1 MDETIQRTCESRETE
16 ESILMVDDN
25 ATNLQVL
32 SQTLA
37 GHGYRLLAAKN
48 GESALSIVAKTHPD
62 LILLDIMMPGMDGF
76 EVCQRLKAD
85 PSAADIPIIFLSALG
100 QTEDKVR
107 GLRAGAV
114 DYITKPF
121 QPEEVIARVRTH
133 LTLHCLQLQLEA
145 ANAELR
151 DLNENLEQKVRERTR
166 QLEEEQ
172 AKVVKA
178 QNAIIFGMAKLTESR
193 DDDTGKHLERIER
206 YVEILAR
213 ELAKTD
219 NMIDEQW
226 IEQVKATSALH
237 DIGKVGIP
245 DAVLQKPGR
254 LTPEERKIIELHP
267 EIGGDTL
274 GQVRERLGTTDSE
287 LKATEYLRRAMEI
300 TYGHH
305 EKWDGSGY
313 PYGTEGEGIALA
325 ARLVAVADVYDALVS
340 KRVYKSGMTHEEAGD
355 LIREGAGRHF
365 DPRVVEAFN
374 ATEAEFRKIAIE
386 MSDKAE

>member
-1 MDETIQRTCESRETE
+1 MDETIHSQCDARRSK

-32 SQTLA
+32 SQTLS
-37 GHGYRLLAAKN
+37 GRGYRLLVAKN
-48 GESALSIVAKTHPD
+48 GESALAVTAKTLPD
-62 LILLDIMMPGMDGF
+62 LILLDIMMPGIDGF
-76 EVCQRLKAD
+76 EVCRRLKAD
-85 PSAADIPIIFLSALG
+85 PAHHDIPVIFLSALG
-100 QTEDKVR
+100 QTEDKVK
-107 GLRAGAV
+107 GLKLGAV

-121 QPEEVIARVRTH
+121 QPEEVIARVDTH
-133 LTLHCLQLQLEA
+133 LTLRCLQQQLEV

-151 DLNENLEQKVRERTR
+151 DLNENLEQKVQERTR
-166 QLEEEQ
+166 QLEEEH
-172 AKVVKA
+172 ARLVRT

-193 DDDTGKHLERIER
+193 DDDTGKHLERIEK

-213 ELAKTD
+213 ELGKTD
-219 NMIDEQW
+219 DSIDAHW

-254 LTPEERKIIELHP
+254 LTPDERKVIELHP

-274 GQVRERLGTTDSE
+274 NAVREKLGTSDSD
-287 LKATEYLRRAMEI
+287 LRATEYLRRAMEI

-313 PYGTEGEGIALA
+313 PYGTQGDGIALA

-340 KRVYKSGMTHEEAGD
+340 KRVYKSGMTHEQAGD
-355 LIREGAGRHF
+355 IIREGAGQHF

-374 ATEAEFRKIAIE
+374 ATEDKFREVSIVYSDVAE
-386 MSDKAE
+386 

>member
-1 MDETIQRTCESRETE
+1 MDEKIHQDCELRETE
-16 ESILMVDDN
+16 NSILMVDDN

-37 GHGYRLLAAKN
+37 GRGYRLLVAKN
-48 GESALSIVAKTHPD
+48 GDSALTITAKAEPN

-76 EVCQRLKAD
+76 EVCRQLKAD
-85 PSAADIPIIFLSALG
+85 PATHDIPIIFLSALG
-100 QTEDKVR
+100 QTQDKVK
-107 GLRAGAV
+107 GLNLGAV

-121 QPEEVIARVRTH
+121 QPEEVIARVDTH
-133 LTLHCLQLQLEA
+133 LTLRCLQRRLE
-145 ANAELR
+145 
-151 DLNENLEQKVRERTR
+151 DLNANLEQKVRERTR

-172 AKVVKA
+172 AKVLKA

-193 DDDTGKHLERIER
+193 DDDTGKHLERIEK

-213 ELAKTD
+213 ELGKTD
-219 NMIDEQW
+219 EAIDEQW
-226 IEQVKATSALH
+226 IEQVMATSALH

-254 LTPEERKIIELHP
+254 LTPEERKVIERHP

-274 GQVRERLGTTDSE
+274 NQVRERLGTTDNE

-313 PYGTEGEGIALA
+313 PYGTQGESIALS

-355 LIREGAGRHF
+355 IIREGAGRHF

-374 ATEAEFRKIAIE
+374 AAEDKFREVAVKYR
-386 MSDKAE
+386 DVP

>member
-1 MDETIQRTCESRETE
+1 MDETIQRTCEVRETSE
-16 ESILMVDDN
+16 CILMVDDN

-37 GHGYRLLAAKN
+37 GRGHRLLAAKN
-48 GESALSIVAKTHPD
+48 GETALAIVAKARPD

-76 EVCQRLKAD
+76 EVCQRLKTD
-85 PSAADIPIIFLSALG
+85 PATTDIPIIFLSALG

-107 GLRAGAV
+107 GLEAGAV

-121 QPEEVIARVRTH
+121 QPEEVIARVHTH
-133 LTLHCLQLQLEA
+133 LTLRCLQRQLEV

-166 QLEEEQ
+166 ELEEEQ
-172 AKVVKA
+172 EKVVKS
-178 QNAIIFGMAKLTESR
+178 QNTIIFAMAKLTESR
-193 DDDTGKHLERIER
+193 DDDTGKHLERIEK
-206 YVEILAR
+206 YVEILAH
-213 ELAKTD
+213 ELKKTD
-219 NMIDEQW
+219 AAITDQW
-226 IEQVKATSALH
+226 IVQVKATSALH

-254 LTPEERKIIELHP
+254 LTPEERKVIELHP

-274 GQVRERLGTTDSE
+274 NQVREKLGTTDAE
-287 LKATEYLRRAMEI
+287 LKSTEYLRRAMEI

-313 PYGTEGEGIALA
+313 PYGTEGEGIALS

-355 LIREGAGRHF
+355 IIREGSGQHF

-374 ATEAEFRKIAIE
+374 ATEMEFRRVSIE
-386 MSDKAE
+386 MGDTTE

>member
-1 MDETIQRTCESRETE
+1 MDETIHQDCELRETE
-16 ESILMVDDN
+16 NSILMVDDN

-37 GHGYRLLAAKN
+37 GRGYRLLVAKN
-48 GESALSIVAKTHPD
+48 GESALTITAKAEPN

-76 EVCQRLKAD
+76 EVCRQLKAD
-85 PSAADIPIIFLSALG
+85 PATHDIPIIFLSALG
-100 QTEDKVR
+100 QTQDKVK
-107 GLRAGAV
+107 GLNLGAV

-121 QPEEVIARVRTH
+121 QPEEVIARVDTH
-133 LTLHCLQLQLEA
+133 LTLRCLQRRLE
-145 ANAELR
+145 
-151 DLNENLEQKVRERTR
+151 DLNANLEQKVRERTR

-172 AKVVKA
+172 AKVLKA

-193 DDDTGKHLERIER
+193 DDDTGKHLERIEK

-213 ELAKTD
+213 ELGKTD
-219 NMIDEQW
+219 EAIDEQW
-226 IEQVKATSALH
+226 IEQVMATSALH

-254 LTPEERKIIELHP
+254 LTPEERKVIERHP

-274 GQVRERLGTTDSE
+274 NQVRERLGTTDNE

-313 PYGTEGEGIALA
+313 PYGTQGESIALS

-355 LIREGAGRHF
+355 IIREGAGRHF

-374 ATEAEFRKIAIE
+374 AAEDKFREVAVKYR
-386 MSDKAE
+386 DVP

>member
-1 MDETIQRTCESRETE
+1 MDETIHQACELRETE
-16 ESILMVDDN
+16 NSILMVDDN

-37 GHGYRLLAAKN
+37 GRGYRLLVAKN
-48 GESALSIVAKTHPD
+48 GESALTITAKAEPD

-76 EVCQRLKAD
+76 EVCRQLKAD
-85 PSAADIPIIFLSALG
+85 PATHDIPIIFLSALG
-100 QTEDKVR
+100 QTQDKVK
-107 GLRAGAV
+107 GLNLGAV

-121 QPEEVIARVRTH
+121 QPEEVIARVDTH
-133 LTLHCLQLQLEA
+133 LTLRCLQRRLE
-145 ANAELR
+145 
-151 DLNENLEQKVRERTR
+151 DLNANLEQKVRERTR

-172 AKVVKA
+172 AKVLKA

-193 DDDTGKHLERIER
+193 DDDTGKHLERIEK

-213 ELAKTD
+213 ELGKTD
-219 NMIDEQW
+219 EAIDEQW
-226 IEQVKATSALH
+226 IEQVMATSALH

-254 LTPEERKIIELHP
+254 LTPEERKVIERHP

-274 GQVRERLGTTDSE
+274 NQVRERLGTTDNE

-313 PYGTEGEGIALA
+313 PYGTQGEGIALS

-355 LIREGAGRHF
+355 IIREGAGRHF

-374 ATEAEFRKIAIE
+374 AAEDKFREVAVKYR
-386 MSDKAE
+386 DVP

>member
-1 MDETIQRTCESRETE
+1 MDETIHSQCDARKSK

-32 SQTLA
+32 SQTLS
-37 GHGYRLLAAKN
+37 GRGYRLLVAKN
-48 GESALSIVAKTHPD
+48 GESALAVTAKTLPD
-62 LILLDIMMPGMDGF
+62 LILLDIMMPGIDGF
-76 EVCQRLKAD
+76 EVCRRLKAD
-85 PSAADIPIIFLSALG
+85 PAHHDIPVIFLSALG
-100 QTEDKVR
+100 QTEDKVK
-107 GLRAGAV
+107 GLKLGAV

-121 QPEEVIARVRTH
+121 QPEEVIARVDTH
-133 LTLHCLQLQLEA
+133 LTLRCLQQQLEV

-151 DLNENLEQKVRERTR
+151 DLNENLEQKVQERTR
-166 QLEEEQ
+166 QLEEEH
-172 AKVVKA
+172 ARLVRT

-193 DDDTGKHLERIER
+193 DDDTGKHLERIEK

-213 ELAKTD
+213 ELGKTD
-219 NMIDEQW
+219 DSIDAHW

-254 LTPEERKIIELHP
+254 LTPDERKVIELHP

-274 GQVRERLGTTDSE
+274 NAVREKLGTSDSD
-287 LKATEYLRRAMEI
+287 LRATEYLRRAMEI

-313 PYGTEGEGIALA
+313 PYGTQGDGIALA

-340 KRVYKSGMTHEEAGD
+340 KRVYKSGMTHEQAGD
-355 LIREGAGRHF
+355 IIREGAGQHF

-374 ATEAEFRKIAIE
+374 ATEDKFREVSIVYSDVAE
-386 MSDKAE
+386 

>member
-1 MDETIQRTCESRETE
+1 MDETIHSQCDARKSK

-32 SQTLA
+32 SQTLS
-37 GHGYRLLAAKN
+37 GRGYRLLVAKN
-48 GESALSIVAKTHPD
+48 GESALAVTAKTLPD
-62 LILLDIMMPGMDGF
+62 LILLDIMMPGIDGF
-76 EVCQRLKAD
+76 EVCRRLKAN
-85 PSAADIPIIFLSALG
+85 PAHHDIPVIFLSALG
-100 QTEDKVR
+100 QTEDKVK
-107 GLRAGAV
+107 GLKLGAV

-121 QPEEVIARVRTH
+121 QPEEVIARVDTH
-133 LTLHCLQLQLEA
+133 LTLRCLQQQLEV

-151 DLNENLEQKVRERTR
+151 DLNENLEQKVQERTR
-166 QLEEEQ
+166 QLEEEH
-172 AKVVKA
+172 ARLVRT

-193 DDDTGKHLERIER
+193 DDDTGKHLERIEK

-213 ELAKTD
+213 ELGKTD
-219 NMIDEQW
+219 DSIDEHW

-254 LTPEERKIIELHP
+254 LSPDERKVIELHP

-274 GQVRERLGTTDSE
+274 NAVREKLGTSDSD
-287 LKATEYLRRAMEI
+287 LRATEYLRRAMEI

-313 PYGTEGEGIALA
+313 PYGTQGDGIALA
-325 ARLVAVADVYDALVS
+325 ARLVSVADVYDALVS
-340 KRVYKSGMTHEEAGD
+340 KRVYKSGMTHEQAGD
-355 LIREGAGRHF
+355 IIREGAGQHF

-374 ATEAEFRKIAIE
+374 ATEDKFREVSIEYSDVAE
-386 MSDKAE
+386 

>member
-1 MDETIQRTCESRETE
+1 MDETIQRTCEVRETSE
-16 ESILMVDDN
+16 CILMVDDN

-37 GHGYRLLAAKN
+37 GRGHRLLAAKN
-48 GESALSIVAKTHPD
+48 GETALAIVAKARPD

-76 EVCQRLKAD
+76 EVCQRLKTD
-85 PSAADIPIIFLSALG
+85 PATTDIPIIFLSALG

-107 GLRAGAV
+107 GLEAGAV

-121 QPEEVIARVRTH
+121 QPEEVIARVHTH
-133 LTLHCLQLQLEA
+133 LTLRCLQRQLEV

-166 QLEEEQ
+166 ELEEEQ
-172 AKVVKA
+172 EKVVKS
-178 QNAIIFGMAKLTESR
+178 QNAIIFAMAKLTESR
-193 DDDTGKHLERIER
+193 DDDTGKHLERIEK
-206 YVEILAR
+206 YVEILAH
-213 ELAKTD
+213 ELKKTD
-219 NMIDEQW
+219 AAITDQW
-226 IEQVKATSALH
+226 IVQVKATSALH

-254 LTPEERKIIELHP
+254 LTPEERKVIELHP

-274 GQVRERLGTTDSE
+274 NQVREKLGTTDAE
-287 LKATEYLRRAMEI
+287 LKSTEYLRRAMEI

-355 LIREGAGRHF
+355 IIREGSGHHF

-374 ATEAEFRKIAIE
+374 ATEMEFRRVSIE
-386 MSDKAE
+386 MGDTTE

>member
-1 MDETIQRTCESRETE
+1 MDETIQRQCDARKSK

-32 SQTLA
+32 SQTLS
-37 GHGYRLLAAKN
+37 GRGYRLLVAKN
-48 GESALSIVAKTHPD
+48 GESALAVTAKTQPD
-62 LILLDIMMPGMDGF
+62 LILLDIMMPGIDGF
-76 EVCQRLKAD
+76 EVCRRLKAN
-85 PSAADIPIIFLSALG
+85 PAHHDIPVIFLSALG
-100 QTEDKVR
+100 QTEDKVK
-107 GLRAGAV
+107 GLKLGAV

-121 QPEEVIARVRTH
+121 QPEEVIARVDTH
-133 LTLHCLQLQLEA
+133 LTLRCLQQQLEV

-151 DLNENLEQKVRERTR
+151 DLNENLEQKVQERTR
-166 QLEEEQ
+166 QLEEEH
-172 AKVVKA
+172 ARLVRT

-193 DDDTGKHLERIER
+193 DDDTGKHLERIEK

-213 ELAKTD
+213 ELGKTD
-219 NMIDEQW
+219 DSIDEHW

-254 LTPEERKIIELHP
+254 LTPDEREVIELHP

-274 GQVRERLGTTDSE
+274 NAVREKLGTSDSD
-287 LKATEYLRRAMEI
+287 LRATEYLRRAMEI

-313 PYGTEGEGIALA
+313 PYGTQGDGIALA

-340 KRVYKSGMTHEEAGD
+340 KRVYKSGMTHEQAGD
-355 LIREGAGRHF
+355 IIREGAGQHF

-374 ATEAEFRKIAIE
+374 GTEDKFREVSVKYSDVAE
-386 MSDKAE
+386 

>member
-1 MDETIQRTCESRETE
+1 MDDTIHSQCDARKSK

-32 SQTLA
+32 SQTLS
-37 GHGYRLLAAKN
+37 GRGYRLLVAKN
-48 GESALSIVAKTHPD
+48 GESALAVTAKTLPD
-62 LILLDIMMPGMDGF
+62 LILLDIMMPGIDGF
-76 EVCQRLKAD
+76 EVCRRLKAD
-85 PSAADIPIIFLSALG
+85 PAHHDIPVIFLSALG
-100 QTEDKVR
+100 QTEDKVK
-107 GLRAGAV
+107 GLKLGAV

-121 QPEEVIARVRTH
+121 QPEEVIARVDTH
-133 LTLHCLQLQLEA
+133 LTLRCLQQQLEV

-151 DLNENLEQKVRERTR
+151 DLNENLEQKVQERTR
-166 QLEEEQ
+166 QLEEEH
-172 AKVVKA
+172 ARLVRT

-193 DDDTGKHLERIER
+193 DDDTGKHLERIEK

-213 ELAKTD
+213 ELGKTD
-219 NMIDEQW
+219 DSIDEHW

-254 LTPEERKIIELHP
+254 LSPDERKVIELHP

-274 GQVRERLGTTDSE
+274 NAVREKLGTSDSD
-287 LKATEYLRRAMEI
+287 LRATEYLRRAMEI

-313 PYGTEGEGIALA
+313 PYGTQGDGIALA

-340 KRVYKSGMTHEEAGD
+340 KRVYKSGMTHEQAGD
-355 LIREGAGRHF
+355 IIREGAGQHF

-374 ATEAEFRKIAIE
+374 ATEDKFREVSIVYSDVAE
-386 MSDKAE
+386 

>member
-1 MDETIQRTCESRETE
+1 MDETIQRACEVRETQD
-16 ESILMVDDN
+16 SILMVDDN

-37 GHGYRLLAAKN
+37 GRDYRLLVAKN
-48 GESALSIVAKTHPD
+48 GESALAIVRKAQPD

-76 EVCQRLKAD
+76 EVCRQLKAD
-85 PSAADIPIIFLSALG
+85 PATHDIPIIFLSALG

-107 GLRAGAV
+107 GLQLGAV

-121 QPEEVIARVRTH
+121 QPEEVIARVETH
-133 LTLHCLQLQLEA
+133 LTLRCLQRRLEA
-145 ANAELR
+145 ANLELR
-151 DLNENLEQKVRERTR
+151 DLNENLEQKVRARTR
-166 QLEEEQ
+166 ELEAEQ
-172 AKVVKA
+172 AKVLKA

-219 NMIDEQW
+219 PTISEQW
-226 IEQVKATSALH
+226 IEHVKATSALH

-254 LTPEERKIIELHP
+254 LTPEERKVIELHP
-267 EIGGDTL
+267 EIGGDTI
-274 GQVRERLGTTDSE
+274 GKVRERLGTADHE

-300 TYGHH
+300 TYGRAILTVRSGRGLRSRPG
-305 EKWDGSGY
+305 WWRWPMFMTPWSASGSIN
-313 PYGTEGEGIALA
+313 PA
-325 ARLVAVADVYDALVS
+325 
-340 KRVYKSGMTHEEAGD
+340 
-355 LIREGAGRHF
+355 
-365 DPRVVEAFN
+365 
-374 ATEAEFRKIAIE
+374 
-386 MSDKAE
+386 

>member
-1 MDETIQRTCESRETE
+1 MDETIQRACEVRETQD
-16 ESILMVDDN
+16 SILMVDDN

-37 GHGYRLLAAKN
+37 GRGYRLLVAKN
-48 GESALSIVAKTHPD
+48 GESALAITNKAQPD

-76 EVCQRLKAD
+76 EVCRQLKAD
-85 PSAADIPIIFLSALG
+85 PETHDIPIIFLSALG

-107 GLRAGAV
+107 GLQLGAV

-121 QPEEVIARVRTH
+121 QPEEVIARVETH
-133 LTLHCLQLQLEA
+133 LTLRCLQRRLEA
-145 ANAELR
+145 ANFELR
-151 DLNENLEQKVRERTR
+151 DLNENLEQKVKARTR
-166 QLEEEQ
+166 ELEAEQ
-172 AKVVKA
+172 AKVLKA

-219 NMIDEQW
+219 PAISEQW
-226 IEQVKATSALH
+226 IEHVKATSALH

-254 LTPEERKIIELHP
+254 LTPEERRVIELHP
-267 EIGGDTL
+267 EIGGDTI
-274 GQVRERLGTTDSE
+274 GKVRERLGTADHE

-313 PYGTEGEGIALA
+313 PYGTEGEGIPLS

-340 KRVYKSGMTHEEAGD
+340 KRVYKSGMTHQEAGD
-355 LIREGAGRHF
+355 IIRAGAGQHF
-365 DPRVVEAFN
+365 DPRVVAAFN
-374 ATEAEFRKIAIE
+374 ATEDRFRQVADAY
-386 MSDKAE
+386 SDVPD

>member
-1 MDETIQRTCESRETE
+1 MDETIQSKCAVRETKE
-16 ESILMVDDN
+16 CILMVDDN

-37 GHGYRLLAAKN
+37 GRGYRLLVSKN
-48 GESALSIVAKTHPD
+48 GESALATTAKVHPD

-85 PSAADIPIIFLSALG
+85 PATHDIPIIFLSALG

-107 GLRAGAV
+107 GLKSGAV

-121 QPEEVIARVRTH
+121 QPEEVIARVDTH
-133 LTLHCLQLQLEA
+133 LTLRCLQRQLEV
-145 ANAELR
+145 ANSELR

-166 QLEEEQ
+166 ELEEEQ
-172 AKVVKA
+172 EKVVKT
-178 QNAIIFGMAKLTESR
+178 QNAIIFAMAKLTESR
-193 DDDTGKHLERIER
+193 DDDTGKHLERIEQ
-206 YVEILAR
+206 YVEILAH
-213 ELAKTD
+213 ELKKTD
-219 NMIDEQW
+219 EAITDHW
-226 IEQVKATSALH
+226 IEQVKVTSALH

-254 LTPEERKIIELHP
+254 LTPEERKVIELHP

-274 GQVRERLGTTDSE
+274 GQVRERLGTTDTE
-287 LKATEYLRRAMEI
+287 LRATEYLRRAMEI

-313 PYGTEGEGIALA
+313 PYGTEGEGIALS

-355 LIREGAGRHF
+355 IIREGAGQHF
-365 DPRVVEAFN
+365 DPRVVAAFN
-374 ATEAEFRKIAIE
+374 ATEDQFRRVSIE
-386 MSDKAE
+386 MSDKAG

>member
-1 MDETIQRTCESRETE
+1 MEETIQRSCEIRETR

-32 SQTLA
+32 SQTLS
-37 GHGYRLLAAKN
+37 GRGYRLLVAKN
-48 GESALSIVAKTHPD
+48 GESALAITSKTHPD
-62 LILLDIMMPGMDGF
+62 LILLDIMMPGIDGF
-76 EVCQRLKAD
+76 DVCRHLKAD
-85 PSAADIPIIFLSALG
+85 PATLDIPVIFLSALG
-100 QTEDKVR
+100 QTEDKVK
-107 GLRAGAV
+107 GLKLGAV

-121 QPEEVIARVRTH
+121 QPEEVIARVHTH
-133 LTLHCLQLQLEA
+133 LTLRCLQQQLEA
-145 ANAELR
+145 TNAELR

-193 DDDTGKHLERIER
+193 DDDTGKHLERIEK
-206 YVEILAR
+206 YVEILAH
-213 ELAKTD
+213 ELARTD
-219 NMIDEQW
+219 PTITTEW
-226 IEQVKATSALH
+226 IEHVKATSALH

-254 LTPEERKIIELHP
+254 LTPEERKVIELHP

-274 GQVRERLGTTDSE
+274 GSVRERLGTTGSE
-287 LKATEYLRRAMEI
+287 LKGTEYLRRAMEI

-305 EKWDGSGY
+305 EKWNGSGY
-313 PYGTEGEGIALA
+313 PYGTAGEGIALS

-340 KRVYKSGMTHEEAGD
+340 KRVYKSGMTHEEAGNI
-355 LIREGAGRHF
+355 IREGAGQHF

-374 ATEAEFRKIAIE
+374 ATEDQFRQVAVE
-386 MSDKAE
+386 MQDGGH

>member
-1 MDETIQRTCESRETE
+1 MDETIHSQCDARKSK

-32 SQTLA
+32 SQTLS
-37 GHGYRLLAAKN
+37 GRGYRLLVAKN
-48 GESALSIVAKTHPD
+48 GESALAVTAKTLPD
-62 LILLDIMMPGMDGF
+62 LILLDIMMPGIDGF
-76 EVCQRLKAD
+76 EVCRRLKAD
-85 PSAADIPIIFLSALG
+85 PAHHDIPVIFLSALG
-100 QTEDKVR
+100 QTEDKVK
-107 GLRAGAV
+107 GLKLGAV

-121 QPEEVIARVRTH
+121 QPEEVIARVDTH
-133 LTLHCLQLQLEA
+133 LTLRCLQQQLEV

-151 DLNENLEQKVRERTR
+151 DLNENLEQKVQERTR
-166 QLEEEQ
+166 QLEEEH
-172 AKVVKA
+172 ARLVRT

-193 DDDTGKHLERIER
+193 DDDTGKHLERIEK

-213 ELAKTD
+213 ELGKTD
-219 NMIDEQW
+219 DSINEHW

-254 LTPEERKIIELHP
+254 LTSDEREVIQLHP

-274 GQVRERLGTTDSE
+274 NAVREKLGTSDSD
-287 LKATEYLRRAMEI
+287 LRATEYLRRAMEI

-313 PYGTEGEGIALA
+313 PYGTEGEGIALS

-340 KRVYKSGMTHEEAGD
+340 KRVYKSGMTHEQAGD
-355 LIREGAGRHF
+355 IIREGAGQHF
-365 DPRVVEAFN
+365 DPRVVAAFN
-374 ATEAEFRKIAIE
+374 ATEDKFREVSIEYSDVAE
-386 MSDKAE
+386 

>member
-1 MDETIQRTCESRETE
+1 MDKTIQRTCAVRETK

-37 GHGYRLLAAKN
+37 GRGYRLLVAKN
-48 GESALSIVAKTHPD
+48 GENALTITAKTAPD

-76 EVCQRLKAD
+76 EVCRRLKSD
-85 PSAADIPIIFLSALG
+85 PATIDIPVIFLSALG

-107 GLRAGAV
+107 GLKLGAV

-121 QPEEVIARVRTH
+121 QPEEVIARVDTH
-133 LTLHCLQLQLEA
+133 LTLRCLQQQLET

-166 QLEEEQ
+166 QLEEEHERL
-172 AKVVKA
+172 VRT

-193 DDDTGKHLERIER
+193 DDDTGKHLERIEK
-206 YVEILAR
+206 YVEILAL
-213 ELAKTD
+213 ELSKTD
-219 NMIDEQW
+219 EAIDAHW

-254 LTPEERKIIELHP
+254 LTTEERKVIELHP

-274 GQVRERLGTTDSE
+274 DKVRERLGTTDSV
-287 LKATEYLRRAMEI
+287 LRATEFLRRAMEI
-300 TYGHH
+300 TDGHL
-305 EKWDGSGY
+305 E
-313 PYGTEGEGIALA
+313 
-325 ARLVAVADVYDALVS
+325 
-340 KRVYKSGMTHEEAGD
+340 
-355 LIREGAGRHF
+355 
-365 DPRVVEAFN
+365 
-374 ATEAEFRKIAIE
+374 
-386 MSDKAE
+386 

>member
-1 MDETIQRTCESRETE
+1 
-16 ESILMVDDN
+16 
-25 ATNLQVL
+25 
-32 SQTLA
+32 
-37 GHGYRLLAAKN
+37 
-48 GESALSIVAKTHPD
+48 
-62 LILLDIMMPGMDGF
+62 MDGF
-76 EVCQRLKAD
+76 EVCRRLKSD
-85 PSAADIPIIFLSALG
+85 PATVDIPVIFLSALD
-100 QTEDKVR
+100 QTENKVQ
-107 GLRAGAV
+107 GLRLGAV
-114 DYITKPF
+114 DYVTKPF
-121 QPEEVIARVRTH
+121 QPEEVIARVHTH
-133 LTLHCLQLQLEA
+133 LTLRCLQRQLET

-166 QLEEEQ
+166 QLEAEHDRL
-172 AKVVKA
+172 VKS

-213 ELAKTD
+213 ELARTD
-219 NMIDEQW
+219 PAITEAW
-226 IEQVKATSALH
+226 IEHVKATSALH

-254 LTPEERKIIELHP
+254 LTPEERLVIERHP

-274 GQVRERLGTTDSE
+274 GQVRERLGTSDAE
-287 LKATEYLRRAMEI
+287 LKASEYLRRAMEI

-313 PYGTEGEGIALA
+313 PYGTRGEGIALS

-340 KRVYKSGMTHEEAGD
+340 KRVYKSGMTHEEAGQI
-355 LIREGAGRHF
+355 IRDGAGKHF

-374 ATEAEFRKIAIE
+374 ATEGQFRRVAVA
-386 MSDKAE
+386 MQDGGH

>member
-1 MDETIQRTCESRETE
+1 MDETIHSQCDARKSK

-32 SQTLA
+32 SQTLS
-37 GHGYRLLAAKN
+37 GRGYRLLVAKN
-48 GESALSIVAKTHPD
+48 GESALAVTAKTLPD
-62 LILLDIMMPGMDGF
+62 LILLDIMMPGIDGF
-76 EVCQRLKAD
+76 EVCRRLKAD
-85 PSAADIPIIFLSALG
+85 PAHHDIPVIFLSALG
-100 QTEDKVR
+100 QTEDKVK
-107 GLRAGAV
+107 GLKLGAV

-121 QPEEVIARVRTH
+121 QPEEVIARVDTH
-133 LTLHCLQLQLEA
+133 LTLRCLQQQLEV

-151 DLNENLEQKVRERTR
+151 DLNENLEQKVQERTR
-166 QLEEEQ
+166 QLEEEH
-172 AKVVKA
+172 ARLVRT

-193 DDDTGKHLERIER
+193 DDDTGKHLERIEK

-213 ELAKTD
+213 ELGKTD
-219 NMIDEQW
+219 DSIDAHW

-254 LTPEERKIIELHP
+254 LTSDERKVIELHP

-274 GQVRERLGTTDSE
+274 NAVREKLGTSDSD
-287 LKATEYLRRAMEI
+287 LRATEYLRRAMEI

-313 PYGTEGEGIALA
+313 PYGTQGDGIALA

-340 KRVYKSGMTHEEAGD
+340 KRVYKSGMTHEQAGD
-355 LIREGAGRHF
+355 IIREGAGQHF

-374 ATEAEFRKIAIE
+374 ATEDKFREVSIVYSDVAE
-386 MSDKAE
+386 